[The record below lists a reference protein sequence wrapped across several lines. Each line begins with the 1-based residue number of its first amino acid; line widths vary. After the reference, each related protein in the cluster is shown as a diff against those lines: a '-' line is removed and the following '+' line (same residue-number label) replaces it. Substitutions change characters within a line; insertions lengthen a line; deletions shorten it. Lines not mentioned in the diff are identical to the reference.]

1 MRGFGCALFYFG
13 GVNMHQYTVLKKLDH
28 LNRLVIPAD
37 IRKAYGIENNGWLA
51 IIPTDGGILITS
63 AKENKEQE

>member
-1 MRGFGCALFYFG
+1 
-13 GVNMHQYTVLKKLDH
+13 MHQYTVLKKLDH